1 MKSTECGS
9 ILAGVCACLAAF
21 SAVAADSEWDTK
33 SGGDLDD
40 IANWKTPPS
49 GGNLYVREPQSAPFT
64 VSSPSATLNGNLRYN
79 MSAHTNVFGAG
90 YSLSL
95 GSKALHVEGDA
106 TLFQKSG
113 SLSASAK
120 SYLSDVSRIV
130 VDGSTASLALGDF
143 QVRYQ
148 SRSNFTSG
156 LVVTNGGA
164 FSCGAYAISSKFS
177 HLTVV
182 DGAQS
187 RLTASGALTMGGD
200 YAEDPAA
207 NRRTVSV
214 QNQATA
220 SFAGAGIGVRT
231 GNNTVRV
238 DSGATVKFSGDVSLA
253 NSAAKIVTTNN
264 VISVSGGATAEFLSK
279 LNLGEQAGS
288 FDNRV
293 EVSGGGQVTAK
304 SAVVGASS
312 QSHHNSIAVSG
323 AGSVFRSGT
332 GTASGFE
339 IGVSGAGSNTVVV
352 TDGALLG
359 SVNKVLVGGSGVGN
373 TLTFT
378 HSATGLVKNV
388 EANAGG
394 TLRVAD
400 SLLTVTNDLA
410 VTDGGATELT
420 NATMS
425 AANLTVAAGG
435 RADVRDSSVALV
447 ETLTGGGV
455 ASFTDSA
462 LTCAE
467 ASATQRDF
475 GGTGMIVA
483 LTNSTLTANGRLN
496 FFGSNFTLRLVDS
509 TLTALSSSWLMLGSG
524 SGEES
529 SEPKKHRTFVFGG
542 TKPKLVTSGSGIYFR
557 GADTLRFEIPKDGF
571 PTDRAVIDVGS
582 GKFGTDGVKTTA
594 ALEIVVDV
602 DPACPRNGG
611 GTFTLMRGDDVG
623 KFADRVTVTPR
634 CADFTKVVTATVDG
648 KAAIQAVVKPQ
659 RGLVIFVR

>member
-1 MKSTECGS
+1 MKSTGGKS
-9 ILAGVCACLAAF
+9 ILTGVCLAAF
-21 SAVAADSEWDTK
+21 AAVAADPEWQPTT
-33 SGGDLDD
+33 GGDLDGV
-40 IANWKTPPS
+40 ANWNPQPS
-49 GGNLYVREPQSAPFT
+49 GGNNYVRKVQSAPFT
-64 VSSPSATLNGNLRYN
+64 VSSSAATLNGNLRYN
-79 MSAHTNVFGAG
+79 SAVYTNAFGEGNA
-90 YSLSL
+90 LSL
-95 GSKALHVEGDA
+95 GTKVLHVEGGA
-106 TLFQKSG
+106 TLVHQPG
-113 SLSASAK
+113 SLTATGGA
-120 SYLSDVSRIV
+120 YLSDASRMVI
-130 VDGSTASLALGDF
+130 DGASASLTLGKLT
-143 QVRYQ
+143 VRKYNAV
-148 SRSNFTSG
+148 NFESG
-156 LVVTNGGA
+156 LVITNGGA
-164 FSCGAYAISSKFS
+164 VSCTDCAISAGLS
-177 HLTVV
+177 HRTVV
-182 DGAQS
+182 SGEKS
-187 RLTASGALTMGGD
+187 RLTKGALSIGGD
-200 YAEDPAA
+200 FEESPAT
-207 NRRTVSV
+207 NLRVLSV
-214 QNQATA
+214 QDGATG
-220 SFAGAGIGVRT
+220 SFAGASIGVRT
-231 GNNTVRV
+231 GNNAVRV
-238 DSGATVKFSGDVSLA
+238 DGGATATFSGDVSLA
-253 NSAAKIVTTNN
+253 NAAAKIVTTNN
-264 VISVSGGATAEFLSK
+264 VISVSGGAKVGFQRYLY
-279 LNLGEQAGS
+279 LGEQAGS
-288 FDNRV
+288 SDNRV
-293 EVSGGGQVTAK
+293 EVSGGGQVTAF
-304 SAVVGASS
+304 SAWVGAGS

-323 AGSVFRSGT
+323 TGSVFRAVTVAS
-332 GTASGFE
+332 SGFE
-339 IGVSGAGSNTVVV
+339 IGVNGAGTNTVLV

-359 SVNKVLVGGSGVGN
+359 SANKVLVGGSGVGN
-373 TLTFT
+373 ELTFT

-455 ASFTDSA
+455 ASFVDSA

-475 GGTGMIVA
+475 GGTGMVVA

-582 GKFGTDGVKTTA
+582 GKFGTDGVTTTA

-611 GTFTLMRGDDVG
+611 GTFTLMRGDDIG
-623 KFADRVTVTPR
+623 KFASRVTVTPR
-634 CADFTKVVTATVDG
+634 CAGFTQVVTATVDG
-648 KAAIQAVVKPQ
+648 KKAIQAVVKPQ